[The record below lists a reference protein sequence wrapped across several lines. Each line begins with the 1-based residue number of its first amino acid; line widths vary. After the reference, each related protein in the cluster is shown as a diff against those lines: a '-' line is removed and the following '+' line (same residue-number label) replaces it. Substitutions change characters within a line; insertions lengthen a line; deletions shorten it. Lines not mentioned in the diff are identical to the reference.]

1 MQISNLLKLP
11 TPGQI
16 NVNVR
21 TMIKTFKKKRK
32 EKNSIESEFML
43 SIIIRIDYLPFYKEI
58 HFQ

>member
-32 EKNSIESEFML
+32 EKKL
-43 SIIIRIDYLPFYKEI
+43 DRKRVYVIDYYSNRLSSLL
-58 HFQ
+58 

>member
-21 TMIKTFKKKRK
+21 TMIKTFKKKKRK
-32 EKNSIESEFML
+32 EKEL
-43 SIIIRIDYLPFYKEI
+43 DRKRVYVIDYYSNRLSSLL
-58 HFQ
+58 